1 MEKKKGLWITIF
13 SIVFCVVFFLAGF
26 LIADLKEMQYHEERI
41 EVVLIETE
49 TDLLNLGKGIYNDNI
64 KLANDIE
71 ITRSCGLNSAEFP
84 FVGVFDG
91 NGYTITYKGIMGE
104 SFLGYI
110 GEGGK
115 VCNLNL
121 VVETFATNENE
132 MGILATENC
141 GAIMDCSITVQSFQT
156 HKDGDYGAVVG
167 LNKGVI
173 EHTISNVQFKNLN
186 EKGNYTIGGIA
197 AHNYQTIRYCI
208 TEISFDGYL
217 ETDLLYVIDHANEIQ
232 NVSIGSIYGRNGIRG
247 QVLQSYAV
255 ISENTNVCDAKNME
269 ITFCQDRNEVF
280 QNDNLFRTM
289 QFSEKVWRLQGN
301 HFRLISGRIVQ

>member
-1 MEKKKGLWITIF
+1 MKKKTGLMTAIF
-13 SIVFCVVFFLAGF
+13 SIVLCGVFFLGGF
-26 LIADLKEMQYHEERI
+26 LIAGSNEMQYHEERI
-41 EVVLIETE
+41 EVVLIENE
-49 TDLLNLGKGIYNDNI
+49 KDLLNLGNGIYNDKI

-71 ITRSCGLNSAEFP
+71 VTKACGLNSSEFP

-121 VVETFATNENE
+121 EVETFATNEE
-132 MGILATENC
+132 VMGVLAKENR
-141 GAIMDCSITVQSFQT
+141 GAIMDCSVTVKSFQT
-156 HKDGDYGAVVG
+156 HKDGDYGAVVA
-167 LNKGVI
+167 LNNGVVQ
-173 EHTISNVQFKNLN
+173 HTIANVQFKNLN
-186 EKGNYTIGGIA
+186 EEGYYTIGGIA

-208 TEISFDGYL
+208 SEISFDGYL
-217 ETDLLYVIDHANEIQ
+217 ETDLLYAIDHSIQ

-247 QVLQSYAV
+247 QVQQSCAV

-269 ITFCQDRNEVF
+269 ITFCQDHNEVF

-301 HFRLISGRIVQ
+301 HFKLISGRIVQ